1 MRDTDISPKLSN
13 TYLLYNL
20 MGSGSRIIRCSNSFY
35 INYFSIAKF
44 GHFLSMRCIN
54 GECGGDIKREIK
66 GDLIEYSIVNKT
78 LKFWFEELE
87 DCTWLVFWKKT
98 LCERLQDRK
107 K

>member
-1 MRDTDISPKLSN
+1 MRDTDISAKLSN

-44 GHFLSMRCIN
+44 GHFLSMRCVN

-66 GDLIEYSIVNKT
+66 GDLIEYNIVNKT

-87 DCTWLVFWKKT
+87 DCTWLVFWKKNFV
-98 LCERLQDRK
+98 RK
-107 K
+107 IAR